1 MCNFKT
7 YSSFKTIESHGC
19 YPGAAYSCLTADPH
33 PPLQGTFSSREK
45 ANRAPAV
52 HYQVL
57 NDRKVIPRTLAPP
70 CRAVIPRTLAPPGSE
85 YDTLLFADANFP
97 SSVAF
102 RASFPPI
109 GGSQSR
115 GSHCSAKPSPL
126 WGEGMRGLPQGS
138 ERTPGRNVIPRTL
151 APPGRT
157 STPTT
162 SFKSAKPPD
171 SRGNLYPPLLNG
183 GGPLAVEGFKNTY
196 SLDYESPGRLRRPA
210 PFNKGAKGR
219 GSPERIR
226 APQIRNDMEI
236 IPRIFVP
243 PGAYPPRREESPSG

>member
-7 YSSFKTIESHGC
+7 YSSFETIESHGC
-19 YPGAAYSCLTADPH
+19 YPDAAYSCLTADPH

-70 CRAVIPRTLAPPGSE
+70 CRAVIHRTLAPPCRAVIPRTLAPPCRAVIPRTLAPPCRAVIPRTLAPPCRAVIPRTLAPPYSE

-102 RASFPPI
+102 RASFPPT

-115 GSHCSAKPSPL
+115 GSHCSAKPSHL
-126 WGEGMRGLPQGS
+126 WGEGAPKGRMRG
-138 ERTPGRNVIPRTL
+138 
-151 APPGRT
+151 
-157 STPTT
+157 
-162 SFKSAKPPD
+162 
-171 SRGNLYPPLLNG
+171 
-183 GGPLAVEGFKNTY
+183 
-196 SLDYESPGRLRRPA
+196 
-210 PFNKGAKGR
+210 
-219 GSPERIR
+219 
-226 APQIRNDMEI
+226 
-236 IPRIFVP
+236 
-243 PGAYPPRREESPSG
+243 